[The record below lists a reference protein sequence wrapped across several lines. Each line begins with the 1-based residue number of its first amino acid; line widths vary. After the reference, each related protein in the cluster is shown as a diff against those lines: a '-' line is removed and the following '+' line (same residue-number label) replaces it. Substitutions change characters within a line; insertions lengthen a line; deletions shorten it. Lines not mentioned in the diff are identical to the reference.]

1 MERDMKT
8 FGRVIKMFCILLMV
22 MVTWMHI
29 FAKMLNRTLKTHAF
43 DCRQITT
50 KLVFKKKKQQQ
61 KRRVSCRGKNTLP
74 CSDYSPDYSSS
85 YSDFSHDI
93 GPSKGQSAECADEP
107 MCQTD
112 SFLLVTSNCHKQCL
126 RDALR
131 CPLNGSYVYEQWK
144 DGSSAFLS
152 RGMKMAF

>member
-1 MERDMKT
+1 MGTKQPDKEKAELSQHASHLAE
-8 FGRVIKMFCILLMV
+8 GAA
-22 MVTWMHI
+22 MHPG
-29 FAKMLNRTLKTHAF
+29 ASNKTHAF
-43 DCRQITT
+43 DCRQITI

-93 GPSKGQSAECADEP
+93 GPSKGQSAKCADEP